1 MVGVFRE
8 GHTKRPS
15 RRHEPLIIGP
25 PAVSWKRRF
34 AIGLVLVGAATA
46 ALLLFSKVAQ
56 AHPSPHVHAQVLE
69 RPIAG
74 VRNDYWYD
82 YRSDVEEAE
91 IELHKDLRRAK
102 TAQDKREAWATTLF
116 TSRAILMFRCVWPVA
131 ISPNQSSKGRS
142 EG

>member
-56 AHPSPHVHAQVLE
+56 AHPSPHVQAQVLE

-74 VRNDYWYD
+74 VRNNYWYD
-82 YRSDVEEAE
+82 YRSDIEEAE
-91 IELHKDLRRAK
+91 IELHKICVVQKRRKMNVRLGPNIIANCAMPGLTIARK
-102 TAQDKREAWATTLF
+102 WPREAI
-116 TSRAILMFRCVWPVA
+116 SRGAA
-131 ISPNQSSKGRS
+131 A
-142 EG
+142 